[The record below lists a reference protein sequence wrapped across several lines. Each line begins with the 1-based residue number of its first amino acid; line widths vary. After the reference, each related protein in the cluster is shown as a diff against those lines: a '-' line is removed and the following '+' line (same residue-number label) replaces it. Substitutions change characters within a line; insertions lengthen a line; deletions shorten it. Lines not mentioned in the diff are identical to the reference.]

1 MTRRFSFAVF
11 FAALLVSAVPVFA
24 QAQQASPSPAPASSA
39 SPPKPSKPTPSPSP
53 TPTPG
58 PPFGNAQW
66 REIGPATAGGRIATV
81 AGSATDANL
90 YYVGTAGGGVWKSAN
105 GGQTWDAVFSKEK
118 WASIGAVTI
127 DPNNNDV
134 VWVGT
139 GETNPRQN
147 VSYGGGIYKSTDG
160 GKTWKMMGL
169 EATRSISRVLVDP
182 HDSNHVIVGALG
194 DLFADSTDRGVYV
207 THDGGKTWTKTL
219 YISPTSGVSDMAM
232 DMQHTNVVYAGMW
245 HFRRQPWTFTSG
257 GEDDGLYKSTDGG
270 NTWNKLTGNGLPTGI
285 TGRIGLAVA
294 PSDGNRVYAII
305 ESSQGILWRSD
316 DAGNKWTMVSNDT
329 LVDQRP
335 FYFTHLAVD
344 PKNPDRVYAVSE
356 MLALSTD
363 GGKKFKEIAQPVHV
377 DYHAIWI
384 APNDP
389 KRIMVGEDG
398 GYALT
403 VDNGDNWFYSMN
415 LPIAQIYRVGLS
427 THENPYNLCIGLQDN
442 NAWCGPSN
450 SLDGSGILN
459 KHWISVNGGDGEWA
473 VPDPSD
479 NNWIWSD
486 SENGALIIYNKVTQD
501 GFYAQ
506 PYLQTAIESF
516 DQRKAKYRFNWESP
530 IAFAPWDGHIGW
542 FGANAVFQT
551 TDRGRHWKAIS
562 PDLTRDVKAHQA
574 PSGGP
579 ITNDVS
585 GAEYSDNILYI
596 QGSKL
601 HRGEIW
607 VGTDDGLVQ
616 MTMDGGKHW
625 KNVTPPG
632 APTYGRAES
641 VAPSPLVDGTA
652 YATFDAHKSGDIKPY
667 AYVTHDFGKSWTSI
681 TNGFPA
687 TEYVRTVRP
696 DIRNKNLLYAGTELG
711 IYISYDDGKSWQS
724 FKNNMPTVSVHD
736 IRMQPVFDDLVVAT
750 HGRSVYIM
758 DDMRPIQELPAAIAR
773 GTMLFKPR
781 VSYQYSQH
789 SNDEGTYTEYTG
801 ANPATG
807 VMITFY
813 QKAVA
818 KKAPKMELLDASG
831 HVVRT
836 VQGTH
841 KVKGKDEPYI
851 TNKVGLN
858 TYVWDFQTNGPV
870 KWKGAAKE
878 RYQGPNE
885 GPAVVPGKYSVRL
898 TLDGHSSTQPIAI
911 KPDPRSQFTQADY
924 VRSYQFAKKYYHEFS
939 IVDTM
944 LNALDDAKKQLTA
957 ASDAAKK
964 KNATAVTAQIDATL
978 KAHDALFTTLTADYH
993 NDEDS
998 IQRPGKLREDI
1009 QGLGYA
1015 GSGLI
1020 TPAIVSLG
1028 NRIDGEYKT
1037 AVGQYNAYLQSLS
1050 TLNAA
1055 LQSAGLK
1062 PLTPAKPVQPGI

>member
-1 MTRRFSFAVF
+1 MIVRLFSAAF
-11 FAALLVSAVPVFA
+11 FMLFTVAVPLGA
-24 QAQQASPSPAPASSA
+24 RAQQATPSPLPSSAPA
-39 SPPKPSKPTPSPSP
+39 KPQLRAPNPTPSPSP

-58 PPFGNAQW
+58 PAFGNAQW
-66 REIGPATAGGRIATV
+66 REIGPATAGGRVASV
-81 AGSATDANL
+81 AGSATDPNL

-105 GGQTWDAVFSKEK
+105 GGQTWDAVFADQK
-118 WASIGAVTI
+118 WASIGDVTI

-147 VSYGGGIYKSTDG
+147 VSYGGGIYKSTDA
-160 GKTWKMMGL
+160 GKTWKLMGL
-169 EATRSISRVLVDP
+169 EPTRQISRILVDP
-182 HDSNHVIVGALG
+182 RNSNHIIVGALG
-194 DLFADSTDRGVYV
+194 DIFADSTDRGVYV
-207 THDGGKTWTKTL
+207 SEDGGKTWSKTL
-219 YISPTSGVSDMAM
+219 YISPVSGVSDMAM
-232 DMQHTNVVYAGMW
+232 DVKHPNVVYAGMW

-257 GEDDGLYKSTDGG
+257 GEDDGIYKSTDGG
-270 NTWNKLTGNGLPTGI
+270 KSWNKLTGNGLPTGV

-294 PSDGNRVYAII
+294 PSDGNRVYALI

-316 DAGNKWTMVSNDT
+316 DAGGKWTMVSNDT

-335 FYFTHLAVD
+335 FYFTHIEVD

-363 GGKKFKEIAQPVHV
+363 GGKKFKEIAHPVHV

-389 KRIMVGEDG
+389 GRIIVGEDG

-403 VDNGDNWFYSMN
+403 VDKGEHWFFSMN

-427 THENPYNLCIGLQDN
+427 THENPYNLCVGLQDN

-486 SENGALIIYNKVTQD
+486 SENGALIVYNKVTQD
-501 GFYAQ
+501 SIYAQ

-530 IAFAPWDGHIGW
+530 IAFAPWNGHVGW
-542 FGANAVFQT
+542 FGADALFQT
-551 TDRGRHWKAIS
+551 TDRGRHWTSIS
-562 PDLTRDVKAHQA
+562 PDLTRNIKAHQA

-596 QGSKL
+596 EGSQKR
-601 HRGEIW
+601 RGEIW

-616 MTMDGGKHW
+616 MTRDGGKHW
-625 KNVTPPG
+625 SNVTPPG
-632 APTYGRAES
+632 APTYGRVET

-667 AYVTHDFGKSWTSI
+667 MYVTHDFGKHWTSSV
-681 TNGFPA
+681 NGIPA

-696 DIRNKNLLYAGTELG
+696 DIHNKNLLYAGTELG
-711 IYISYDDGKSWQS
+711 IYISYDDGKKWES

-758 DDMRPIQELPAAIAR
+758 DDMRSIQQLPAAIAR
-773 GTMLFKPR
+773 GTMLFAPR
-781 VSYQYSQH
+781 VAYQYSQH
-789 SNDEGTYTEYTG
+789 SNDEGTYTDYTG
-801 ANPATG
+801 ANPPTG
-807 VMITFY
+807 VIVTFY
-813 QKAVA
+813 QKAAA
-818 KKAPKMELLDASG
+818 KKAPKLEFMDASG

-841 KVKGKDEPYI
+841 KVAGKDKPYI

-858 TYVWDFQTNGPV
+858 TYVWDFQTDGPV
-870 KWKGAAKE
+870 KWTGAAKE

-885 GPAVVPGKYSVRL
+885 GPGVVPGKYSVRL
-898 TLDGHSSTQPIAI
+898 TLDGRASSQPIAI
-911 KPDPRSQFTQADY
+911 EPDPRSQFTPAEYAQ
-924 VRSYQFAKKYYHEFS
+924 SYAFGKKWFHSYS
-939 IVDTM
+939 VVDTM
-944 LNALDDAKKQLTA
+944 LNGLDSVKKQLDA
-957 ASDAAKK
+957 NADAAKK
-964 KNATAVTAQIDATL
+964 KNASGATSAIDAAL
-978 KAHDALFTTLTADYH
+978 KTHDALFSTLTADYH

-1015 GSGLI
+1015 GGGLI
-1020 TPAIVSLG
+1020 TPAVASLG
-1028 NRIDGEYKT
+1028 ARIDVEYKA
-1037 AVGQYNAYLQSLS
+1037 AVAQYNDYVKSL
-1050 TLNAA
+1050 AA
-1055 LQSAGLK
+1055 LDGTLKGAGLK
-1062 PLTPAKPVQPGI
+1062 PLTGIHAVNP